1 MKKLLIEVVNG
12 IIEDTAYVYDSED
25 NEICV
30 ASGFDSFEAIRKV
43 SLKLSEEIIKIKNNK
58 EQQIDLFKNIE
69 IGTKVKYKDCN
80 DWKYGYFAGVL
91 EDRGLIMVSRLSKN
105 DKFSGLK
112 MIGYGMYEK
121 IDAKIVEL
129 YEEVN

>member
-1 MKKLLIEVVNG
+1 MEKLLIEVVNG
-12 IIEDTAYVYDSED
+12 IIDDTAYVYDSEG

-30 ASGFDSFEAIRKV
+30 ASGYDSFEAIRKV
-43 SLKLSEEIIKIKNNK
+43 SLKLSDEIVKIKNNNK
-58 EQQIDLFKNIE
+58 QIDFFRNIE
-69 IGTKVKYKDCN
+69 IGTKVKYKDHN

-112 MIGYGMYEK
+112 MIGCGMYEK
-121 IDAKIVEL
+121 VDAKIVEL
-129 YEEVN
+129 YEEGK